1 MRITKSEYSSIQSYM
16 KKKSLQEFPVFLR
29 HNINAL
35 NPKGSNLDLNTL
47 GADYLTKLIAALP
60 HGTGSSITSPI
71 LTSLKKKARQS
82 LAGLRLPHLDPES
95 WPQCW
100 RMQMR
105 LNNSR
110 AGIKAG
116 PLGQFYKLNPKARSL
131 TRPLNGTYRW
141 TQSEAGDLHIIGPWS
156 DVSKMLG
163 SCGARFKA
171 DFGDIY
177 RGDVNMEFD
186 RMYGAPKGDVPGDWL
201 NKMQRMPL
209 CVTVNRGAIF
219 NPTDKEGEVVLNAPG
234 EIVNLVGSKITGI
247 AGAVG
252 PETLGSKTL
261 DTISEIKGVIEDHVI
276 PVMEKGKELYDMK
289 RDHDHRKE
297 FVTISI
303 GVGPLGSSY
312 SVLDEEISASE
323 VLAAARRL
331 A

>member
-1 MRITKSEYSSIQSYM
+1 MRITKNEYRSLQSYM
-16 KKKSLQEFPVFLR
+16 RTKSLQEFPVFLR
-29 HNINAL
+29 HKINAL
-35 NPKGSNLDLNTL
+35 NPKGSNLDLNSL
-47 GADYLTKLIAALP
+47 GADYLTKLITALP

-71 LTSLKKKARQS
+71 LTSVKKKARQS
-82 LAGLRLPHLDPES
+82 LAGLRLPHLDPDS

-116 PLGQFYKLNPKARSL
+116 PLGQYYKLHPKAESL
-131 TRPLNGTYRW
+131 RRPLNGTYRW
-141 TQSEAGDLHIIGPWS
+141 TQADAGDLHIIGPWS

-171 DFGDIY
+171 DFGDLY

-186 RMYGAPKGDVPGDWL
+186 RMYGSPKGDVPSDWL
-201 NKMQRMPL
+201 TQMQRMPL
-209 CVTVNRGAIF
+209 CVTVNRGAILAK
-219 NPTDKEGEVVLNAPG
+219 TEDEGEVVLNAPG

-252 PETLGSKTL
+252 PESLGSKAL
-261 DTISEIKGVIEDHVI
+261 DTINEIKGVFEDQVLPI
-276 PVMEKGKELYDMK
+276 IEKGKELYEMK
-289 RDHDHRKE
+289 KEHDHKKE
-297 FVTISI
+297 FVTITI
-303 GVGPLGSSY
+303 GVGPMGKSY
-312 SVLDEEISASE
+312 AVLDEEISASE